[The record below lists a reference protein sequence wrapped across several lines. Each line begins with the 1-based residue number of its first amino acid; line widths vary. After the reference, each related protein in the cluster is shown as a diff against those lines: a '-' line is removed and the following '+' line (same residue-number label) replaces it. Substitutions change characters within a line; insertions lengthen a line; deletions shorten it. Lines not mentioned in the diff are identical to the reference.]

1 MKEIGANLKNKREE
15 LKLELK
21 DVSVKSKI
29 SVDKLENIEEGNV
42 EYFRDNLSYLKYYV
56 RFYYK
61 ELGLDYNEVRDQLN
75 DIVNSYTEEISL
87 EKIAE
92 MNKMQENINKRVS
105 SNSQKNKMKVESKK
119 IDLNFLFMALV
130 IIIAIGSLFY
140 GGLKLIQSG
149 IFSNNDDNNPEEII
163 VTVQNTPT
171 PTPTVEVTQT
181 PEVVSN
187 VIVSE
192 KDFKNYSVTDYV
204 EGEEISL
211 MVYFAS
217 DTWTRVSV
225 DGVQVES
232 PASTIYK
239 KDESI
244 ELLVN
249 AKKDMIITL
258 QLGYY
263 KGNIIKINDKDVVL
277 NESLQNREDAQT
289 INFIFE

>member
-1 MKEIGANLKNKREE
+1 
-15 LKLELK
+15 
-21 DVSVKSKI
+21 
-29 SVDKLENIEEGNV
+29 
-42 EYFRDNLSYLKYYV
+42 
-56 RFYYK
+56 
-61 ELGLDYNEVRDQLN
+61 
-75 DIVNSYTEEISL
+75 
-87 EKIAE
+87 
-92 MNKMQENINKRVS
+92 
-105 SNSQKNKMKVESKK
+105 
-119 IDLNFLFMALV
+119 
-130 IIIAIGSLFY
+130 
-140 GGLKLIQSG
+140 
-149 IFSNNDDNNPEEII
+149 
-163 VTVQNTPT
+163 
-171 PTPTVEVTQT
+171 
-181 PEVVSN
+181 
-187 VIVSE
+187 
-192 KDFKNYSVTDYV
+192 
-204 EGEEISL
+204 